1 VRDDGAG
8 TGAVETGDE
17 IEQRG
22 FSGARATQ
30 KSEKLAMRDGERHVV
45 DGADDGFA
53 HDVVAGNL
61 VKLDGWFVVGHKDS
75 CWAQRILRSRALPSY
90 GLGAKARSMPSL
102 ARDTA
107 APLQENEKAHKMRVR
122 RRIVNRSRVVALAGC
137 LLLTTGALAQKP
149 PLLPEK
155 DVAALAN
162 ELSGETAKRNLEG
175 IARFHRQR
183 GSQGFHAAAELVAE
197 RLRVYGLSD
206 VAILQF
212 PADGKIFY
220 GTQRSRPA
228 WDAEKGEL
236 SEIRPGPPPV
246 CNKEKVENA
255 QVVFNSE
262 CVDLNSIKIASYEA
276 EPIVLAEE
284 SESASVTAQLV
295 EVGEGTKESDY
306 AGKDVKGKIV
316 LVSAQPGAVQDLAV
330 GKFGA
335 AGIVSYAQNQKTA
348 WWGEDENL
356 IRWGHLDT
364 FSPNKTFAFMVSLKT
379 ARRFKERLSRGEKI
393 MLEAHVK
400 AGQQPGKYEV
410 VTATIPGADPQ
421 LKEEEIAF
429 SCHLDHQRPGANDN
443 ASGCATIL
451 EVARTLQKLISE
463 GRLSRPARTIRF
475 IFPPE
480 IEGTL
485 ALLNA
490 KPEFAKRIKA
500 VVHMDMVG
508 GGPETKAVFHVTRG
522 PMSLPSFVHD
532 VAWAFAEWVNEE
544 SYKFAATGSADY
556 PLVAPEGGREPLR
569 AEYSAYTT
577 GSDHDVYQDSS
588 FGIPAIYLNDWPDR
602 YIHTNFDSAANI
614 DPTKL
619 KRATFIGG
627 ASGYFLAG
635 MGDKD
640 LRGVFDLLRVH
651 TLRTAEALRRK
662 RAQVEACDGGEIE
675 RSERDQV
682 QPLVES
688 VTRLAPDANGLRWPA
703 IGKVGANISNNGEGI
718 CGKVILIPEAT
729 PIFSRKAE
737 PKGPLAV
744 FGYDYF
750 VDHAKAVGVTTLK
763 LLSYQG
769 LWGGGEEYAYEVLN
783 FADGKRNA
791 QEIRDAV
798 SAEYG
803 PVPLEMVVE
812 YLKALEKIG
821 VVEAVK

>member
-1 VRDDGAG
+1 MR
-8 TGAVETGDE
+8 AVLTLGVSL
-17 IEQRG
+17 
-22 FSGARATQ
+22 FL
-30 KSEKLAMRDGERHVV
+30 LA
-45 DGADDGFA
+45 A
-53 HDVVAGNL
+53 VAKG
-61 VKLDGWFVVGHKDS
+61 
-75 CWAQRILRSRALPSY
+75 
-90 GLGAKARSMPSL
+90 
-102 ARDTA
+102 
-107 APLQENEKAHKMRVR
+107 
-122 RRIVNRSRVVALAGC
+122 
-137 LLLTTGALAQKP
+137 QKP

-197 RLRVYGLSD
+197 RLRAYGLSD

-228 WDAEKGEL
+228 WDAEAGQLAEKGDLASCQGWRETVDKAHAEGRVGVL
-236 SEIRPGPPPV
+236 IV
-246 CNKEKVENA
+246 CLHVLAN
-255 QVVFNSE
+255 
-262 CVDLNSIKIASYEA
+262 YEA
-276 EPIVLAEE
+276 GPIVLAED
-284 SESASVTAQLV
+284 SEGGNVETELV
-295 EVGEGTKESDY
+295 DVGEGTKESNY

-348 WWGEDENL
+348 WSGEDENL
-356 IRWGHLDT
+356 IRWGHLET
-364 FSPNKTFAFMVSLKT
+364 FSTNKTFAFMVSLKT
-379 ARRFKERLSRGEKI
+379 AREMRERLARGEKI
-393 MLEAHVK
+393 RLHAVVK
-400 AGQQPGKYEV
+400 AGQHAGNYEV
-410 VTATIPGADPQ
+410 VTATIPGADPK

-443 ASGCATIL
+443 ASGCVTIL
-451 EVARTLQKLISE
+451 EVARTLQKLINE
-463 GRLSRPARTIRF
+463 GKLARPARTIRF

-480 IEGTL
+480 IEGTM
-485 ALLNA
+485 ALLNGHLMLN
-490 KPEFAKRIKA
+490 KPSEIQNSNGTMTIRTSDYVVFGPELAKRIKA

-544 SYKFAATGSADY
+544 SYKFAATGKAEY
-556 PLVAPEGGREPLR
+556 PFVAPEGGKEPLR
-569 AEYSAYTT
+569 AQYSAYTM

-602 YIHTNFDSAANI
+602 YIHTNFDTAANI

-619 KRATFIGG
+619 KRASFIGA

-635 MGDKD
+635 LTSADLTKLSKETRAGNTRLMSEYEAREAKLPEKEGQSLITRMIFQVGLRELSAKD
-640 LRGVFDLLRVH
+640 FVGASKKDEF
-651 TLRTAEALRRK
+651 LRTQARFLTATTPAKGDGLLQFQRREAL
-662 RAQVEACDGGEIE
+662 
-675 RSERDQV
+675 
-682 QPLVES
+682 
-688 VTRLAPDANGLRWPA
+688 
-703 IGKVGANISNNGEGI
+703 
-718 CGKVILIPEAT
+718 
-729 PIFSRKAE
+729 
-737 PKGPLAV
+737 KGPLAV

-750 VDHAKAVGVTTLK
+750 AEHAKAAGVATPK
-763 LLSYQG
+763 LLGYEG
-769 LWGGGEEYAYEVLN
+769 LWGSGEEYAYEVLN

-803 PVPLEMVVE
+803 PVPLEMVME

-821 VVEAVK
+821 VVEQVK